1 MAIQLRESRM
11 HVIRW
16 ILTTGWLL
24 IIASLFYDPW
34 SAALTEPGHP
44 WSPLRLREAC
54 VPVQDR
60 CLVEQPYPLGTTLF
74 WGAVVPSGIF
84 ILLVFGHE
92 LWRRIC
98 PLSFLSQI
106 PRALGLQ
113 RQIAKIN
120 PRTGER
126 RLQLAKV
133 PADSWLARHYSAVQ
147 FGWLFAGLCGRL
159 LFFNAD
165 RLVLAAWLLGTIAVA
180 MAVGWM
186 YGGKAWCQY
195 FCPMAPVQSVFSS
208 PSGLL
213 GSKAHLSEQPI
224 TQSMCRTALPD
235 GSEQSA
241 CVACQQ
247 PCIDIDAE
255 RMYWARIPTPA
266 FAFERYGYVGLV
278 LGYFLYSYLY
288 AGNWEYYFS
297 GIWVRQS
304 DQLATLFSPGLFLF
318 GRAIAIPR
326 LVAVP
331 LVLGVFTWLGLV
343 AGRWIEAGARS
354 RERRRA
360 ARTGA
365 TPLSADQLRHRI
377 FVVATF
383 LVFNF
388 FFLFAGRPLLRLLP
402 PWVQYLF
409 DGVLVT
415 LSTLW
420 LVQAWRRNP
429 EIYSR
434 ENLASRFR
442 KQLERLQ
449 LDVGRFLDGRTL
461 GDLNVHEV
469 YVLAKVLPGFSSE
482 KRHEAYK
489 GVVREAL
496 EEGYVS
502 VATSLEVLQQMRREL
517 GISDEEH
524 EQLLEELGVEDPT
537 LLDPDNRR
545 SLEDQVRLS
554 GYRKSL
560 DRLMRLQNRPQEQG
574 DTKAIRSL
582 RRRYGI
588 TAAEEEEI
596 LGGLSAQATAAQKAE
611 VLLQRLPELIEA
623 FRALQQPSLPEAP
636 VVRALLSGH
645 IRHREQLSL
654 RAILWALA
662 TLQQDP
668 VVPALVADLQ
678 KLSPLVL
685 LELLEQEPWQE
696 RLPAEVLAALTQP
709 GTGASCSLVVPLPV
723 TLHHLDTLLQ
733 DRNPLIQSSA
743 LFLIARLDG
752 PKGQIQAA
760 ALRAGAPGSLLASTA
775 ERLLAQGDTPP
786 TLEACPELEKRV
798 VLATCEAFR
807 GLQLD
812 TINALAEVSELR
824 RFSAGALITETGDTC
839 RELLLLIEGEAL
851 VHYRDG
857 DSDRRA
863 DGAGGRQERFRP
875 GQMLDELEVLTH
887 SATENTITAAQE
899 GTRLLA
905 VPVDGFDA
913 LIDRDQDFAK
923 RVLELETRQ
932 LQRFM
937 GTLPAAVAG

>member
-113 RQIAKIN
+113 RQIARVN

-159 LFFNAD
+159 FFFNAD
-165 RLVLAAWLLGTIAVA
+165 RLVLAAWLLGTIGVA
-180 MAVGWM
+180 MAVGWL

-195 FCPMAPVQSVFSS
+195 FCPMAPVQSVFSA

-213 GSKAHLSEQPI
+213 GSKAHLSAQPI

-288 AGNWEYYFS
+288 AGNWDYYFS

-304 DQLATLFSPGLFLF
+304 DQLANLFSPGLFLF

-343 AGRWIEAGARS
+343 GGRWIEAWARR
-354 RERRRA
+354 RERRLA

-365 TPLSADQLRHRI
+365 TPLPPDQLRHRI

-383 LVFNF
+383 LVFNV
-388 FFLFAGRPLLRLLP
+388 FFLFAGRPLLLLLP
-402 PWVQYLF
+402 AWVQYLF

-482 KRHEAYK
+482 KRREAYK

-502 VATSLEVLQQMRREL
+502 VATSLEVLQQMRLEL

-545 SLEDQVRLS
+545 SLEDQVRLN

-560 DRLMRLQNRPQEQG
+560 DRLMRLQSLPQEQG

-596 LGGLSAQATAAQKAE
+596 LGGLSPQAGAAQKAE

-645 IRHREQLSL
+645 IRHRQQLSL
-654 RAILWALA
+654 RAILWALV

-668 VVPALVADLQ
+668 AVPALVADLQ
-678 KLSPLVL
+678 QLSPLVL

-709 GTGASCSLVVPLPV
+709 GPGASCSLVVPLPV

-733 DRNPLIQSSA
+733 DRNPLIQASA

-752 PKGQIQAA
+752 PKGQSQAA
-760 ALRAGAPGSLLASTA
+760 ALRGGAAGSLPASTA
-775 ERLLAQGDTPP
+775 ERLLALGDTPP
-786 TLEACPELEKRV
+786 SLEACPELEKRV
-798 VLATCEAFR
+798 VLATSEAFR

-812 TINALAEVSELR
+812 TINALAELSELR
-824 RFSAGALITETGDTC
+824 RYSAGALITETGDTC

-857 DSDRRA
+857 DGDPSG
-863 DGAGGRQERFRP
+863 DGAGARQERFRP

-887 SATENTITAAQE
+887 STTENTIVAAQD

-913 LIDRDQDFAK
+913 LLDRDQDFAK
-923 RVLELETRQ
+923 RVLALETRQ

>member
-1 MAIQLRESRM
+1 MAIPLRESRM

-44 WSPLRLREAC
+44 WSPLRLSEAC

-60 CLVEQPYPLGTTLF
+60 CLMEQPYPLGTTIF

-113 RQIAKIN
+113 RQITRLN

-180 MAVGWM
+180 MAVGWL

-195 FCPMAPVQSVFSS
+195 FCPMAPVQSVFSA

-278 LGYFLYSYLY
+278 LGYFLYYYLY
-288 AGNWEYYFS
+288 AGNWDYYFT

-304 DQLATLFSPGLFLF
+304 DQLSTLLNPGLFLF

-343 AGRWIEAGARS
+343 VGRWIEAGTRR
-354 RERRRA
+354 RERRLA

-365 TPLSADQLRHRI
+365 TPLPPEQLRHRI

-383 LVFNF
+383 LVFNV
-388 FFLFAGRPLLRLLP
+388 FFLFAGRPLLLLLP
-402 PWVQYLF
+402 AWVQFLF
-409 DGVLVT
+409 DGLLVT

-429 EIYSR
+429 ELYSR

-461 GDLNVHEV
+461 GDLNAHEV

-489 GVVREAL
+489 GVMREAL

-537 LLDPDNRR
+537 LLDPANRR
-545 SLEDQVRLS
+545 SLEDQVRLN

-574 DTKAIRSL
+574 EAKAIRSL
-582 RRRYGI
+582 RRRFGI

-596 LGGLSAQATAAQKAE
+596 LGGLSPQASAAQKAE

-623 FRALQQPSLPEAP
+623 FRALQQPLLPEQP

-645 IRHREQLSL
+645 IRHRQQLSL
-654 RAILWALA
+654 RAILWGLA

-668 VVPALVADLQ
+668 AMPALVADLQ
-678 KLSPLVL
+678 KLSPLIL

-696 RLPAEVLAALTQP
+696 RLPAEVFAALTNP
-709 GTGASCSLVVPLPV
+709 GTGASCSLEVPLPV

-733 DRNPLIQSSA
+733 DRNPLIQASA
-743 LFLIARLDG
+743 LFLIARLDAQQ
-752 PKGQIQAA
+752 GQSQAA
-760 ALRAGAPGSLLASTA
+760 ALRGGSPGALLVSTA
-775 ERLLAQGDTPP
+775 ERLLAKGGTPP
-786 TLEACPELEKRV
+786 RLEDCPELEKRV
-798 VLATCEAFR
+798 VLATSEAFR
-807 GLQLD
+807 GLHLD
-812 TINALAEVSELR
+812 TINALAELSELR
-824 RFSAGALITETGDTC
+824 RYSAGALITETGDTC

-857 DSDRRA
+857 AGDSS
-863 DGAGGRQERFRP
+863 GAGTRQERFRP

-887 SATENTITAAQE
+887 SATENTIAAAQE

-913 LIDRDQDFAK
+913 LLDRDQDFAK

-932 LQRFM
+932 LQRLM
-937 GTLPAAVAG
+937 GALPAAVAG

>member
-1 MAIQLRESRM
+1 M
-11 HVIRW
+11 
-16 ILTTGWLL
+16 
-24 IIASLFYDPW
+24 
-34 SAALTEPGHP
+34 
-44 WSPLRLREAC
+44 
-54 VPVQDR
+54 
-60 CLVEQPYPLGTTLF
+60 
-74 WGAVVPSGIF
+74 VPSGIF

-113 RQIAKIN
+113 RQIARLN

-180 MAVGWM
+180 MAVGWL

-195 FCPMAPVQSVFSS
+195 FCPMAPVQSVFSA

-278 LGYFLYSYLY
+278 LGFFLYYYLY
-288 AGNWEYYFS
+288 AGNWDYYFT

-304 DQLATLFSPGLFLF
+304 DQLSTLLNPGLFLF

-343 AGRWIEAGARS
+343 VGRWIEAGTRR
-354 RERRRA
+354 RERRLA

-365 TPLSADQLRHRI
+365 TPLPPEQLRHRI

-383 LVFNF
+383 LVFNV
-388 FFLFAGRPLLRLLP
+388 FFLFAGRPLLLLLP
-402 PWVQYLF
+402 AWVQFLF
-409 DGVLVT
+409 DGLLVT

-429 EIYSR
+429 ELYSR

-461 GDLNVHEV
+461 GDLNAHEV

-489 GVVREAL
+489 GVMREAL

-537 LLDPDNRR
+537 LLDPANRR
-545 SLEDQVRLS
+545 SLEDQVRLN

-574 DTKAIRSL
+574 EAKAIRSL
-582 RRRYGI
+582 RRRFGI

-596 LGGLSAQATAAQKAE
+596 LGGLSPQASAAQKAE

-623 FRALQQPSLPEAP
+623 FRALQQPLLPEQP

-645 IRHREQLSL
+645 IRHRQQLSL
-654 RAILWALA
+654 RAILWGLA

-668 VVPALVADLQ
+668 AMPALVADLQ
-678 KLSPLVL
+678 KLSPLIL

-696 RLPAEVLAALTQP
+696 RLPAEVFAALTNP
-709 GTGASCSLVVPLPV
+709 GTGASCSLEVPLPV

-733 DRNPLIQSSA
+733 DRNPLIQASA
-743 LFLIARLDG
+743 LFLIARLDAQQ
-752 PKGQIQAA
+752 GQSQAA
-760 ALRAGAPGSLLASTA
+760 ALRGGSPGALLVSTA
-775 ERLLAQGDTPP
+775 ERLLAKGGTPP
-786 TLEACPELEKRV
+786 RLEDCPELEKRV
-798 VLATCEAFR
+798 VLATSEAFR
-807 GLQLD
+807 GLHLD
-812 TINALAEVSELR
+812 TINALAELSELR
-824 RFSAGALITETGDTC
+824 RYSAGALITETGDTC

-857 DSDRRA
+857 AGDSS
-863 DGAGGRQERFRP
+863 GAGTRQERFRP

-887 SATENTITAAQE
+887 SATENTIAAAQE

-913 LIDRDQDFAK
+913 LLDRDQDFAK

-932 LQRFM
+932 LQRLM
-937 GTLPAAVAG
+937 GALPAAVAG

>member
-1 MAIQLRESRM
+1 MAIPLRESRM

-44 WSPLRLREAC
+44 WSPLRLSEAC

-60 CLVEQPYPLGTTLF
+60 CLVEQPYPLGTTIF

-113 RQIAKIN
+113 RQIARLN

-180 MAVGWM
+180 MAVGWL

-195 FCPMAPVQSVFSS
+195 FCPMAPVQSVFSA

-278 LGYFLYSYLY
+278 LGFFLYYYLY
-288 AGNWEYYFS
+288 AGNWDYYFT

-304 DQLATLFSPGLFLF
+304 DQLSTLLNPGLFLF

-343 AGRWIEAGARS
+343 VGRWIEAGTRR
-354 RERRRA
+354 RERRLA

-365 TPLSADQLRHRI
+365 TPLPPEQLRHRI

-383 LVFNF
+383 LVFNV
-388 FFLFAGRPLLRLLP
+388 FFLFAGRPLLLLLP
-402 PWVQYLF
+402 AWVQFLF
-409 DGVLVT
+409 DGLLVT

-429 EIYSR
+429 ELYSR

-461 GDLNVHEV
+461 GDLNAHEV

-489 GVVREAL
+489 GVMREAL
-496 EEGYVS
+496 KEGYVS

-537 LLDPDNRR
+537 LLDPANRR
-545 SLEDQVRLS
+545 SLEDQVRLN

-574 DTKAIRSL
+574 EAKAIRSL
-582 RRRYGI
+582 RRRFGI

-596 LGGLSAQATAAQKAE
+596 LGGLSPQASAAQKAE

-623 FRALQQPSLPEAP
+623 FRALQQPLLPEQP

-645 IRHREQLSL
+645 IRHRQQLSL
-654 RAILWALA
+654 RAILWGLA

-668 VVPALVADLQ
+668 AMPALVADLQ
-678 KLSPLVL
+678 KLSPLIL

-696 RLPAEVLAALTQP
+696 RLPAEVFAALTNP
-709 GTGASCSLVVPLPV
+709 GTGASCSLEVPLPV

-733 DRNPLIQSSA
+733 DRNPLIQASA
-743 LFLIARLDG
+743 LFLIARLDAQQ
-752 PKGQIQAA
+752 GQSQAA
-760 ALRAGAPGSLLASTA
+760 ALRGGSPGALLVSTA
-775 ERLLAQGDTPP
+775 ERLLAKGGTPP
-786 TLEACPELEKRV
+786 RLEDCPELEKRV
-798 VLATCEAFR
+798 VLATSEAFR
-807 GLQLD
+807 GLHLD
-812 TINALAEVSELR
+812 TINALAELSELR
-824 RFSAGALITETGDTC
+824 RYSAGALITETGDTC

-857 DSDRRA
+857 AGDSS
-863 DGAGGRQERFRP
+863 GAGTRQERFRP

-887 SATENTITAAQE
+887 SATENTIAAAQE

-913 LIDRDQDFAK
+913 LLDRDQDFAK

-932 LQRFM
+932 LQRLM
-937 GTLPAAVAG
+937 GALPAAVAG

>member
-24 IIASLFYDPW
+24 IIASLFFDPW
-34 SAALTEPGHP
+34 SPALTEPGHP
-44 WSPLRLREAC
+44 WSPLRLSEAC

-113 RQIAKIN
+113 RQTAKVN

-180 MAVGWM
+180 MVVGWM

-195 FCPMAPVQSVFSS
+195 FCPMAPVQSVFSA

-224 TQSMCRTALPD
+224 TQSMCRTTLPD

-278 LGYFLYSYLY
+278 LGYFLYYYLY

-331 LVLGVFTWLGLV
+331 LVLGLFTWLGLV

-360 ARTGA
+360 ARSGA
-365 TPLSADQLRHRI
+365 TPLPPEQLRHRL

-402 PWVQYLF
+402 SWVQWLF

-596 LGGLSAQATAAQKAE
+596 LGGLSPQATAAQKAE

-662 TLQQDP
+662 TLQLDP
-668 VVPALVADLQ
+668 AVPALVADLQ

-685 LELLEQEPWQE
+685 LELVEQEPWQE

-733 DRNPLIQSSA
+733 DRNPLIQASA
-743 LFLIARLDG
+743 LFLITRLDG
-752 PKGQIQAA
+752 PKGQAQAA

-807 GLQLD
+807 GLHLD

-857 DSDRRA
+857 DGDPRA
-863 DGAGGRQERFRP
+863 DNAGSRQERFRP

-913 LIDRDQDFAK
+913 LLDRDQDFAK

>member
-1 MAIQLRESRM
+1 M
-11 HVIRW
+11 
-16 ILTTGWLL
+16 
-24 IIASLFYDPW
+24 
-34 SAALTEPGHP
+34 
-44 WSPLRLREAC
+44 
-54 VPVQDR
+54 
-60 CLVEQPYPLGTTLF
+60 
-74 WGAVVPSGIF
+74 VPSGIF

-113 RQIAKIN
+113 RQIARLN

-180 MAVGWM
+180 MAVGWL

-195 FCPMAPVQSVFSS
+195 FCPMAPVQSVFSA

-278 LGYFLYSYLY
+278 LGYFLYYYLY
-288 AGNWEYYFS
+288 AGNWDYYFT

-304 DQLATLFSPGLFLF
+304 DQLSTLLNPGLFLF

-343 AGRWIEAGARS
+343 VGRWIEAGTRR
-354 RERRRA
+354 RERRLA

-365 TPLSADQLRHRI
+365 TPLPPEQLRHRI

-383 LVFNF
+383 LVFNV
-388 FFLFAGRPLLRLLP
+388 FFLFAGRPLLLLLP
-402 PWVQYLF
+402 AWVQFLF
-409 DGVLVT
+409 DGLLVT

-429 EIYSR
+429 ELYSR

-461 GDLNVHEV
+461 GDLNAHEV

-489 GVVREAL
+489 GVMREAL

-537 LLDPDNRR
+537 LLDPANRR
-545 SLEDQVRLS
+545 SLEDQVRLN

-574 DTKAIRSL
+574 EAKAIRSL
-582 RRRYGI
+582 RRRFGI

-596 LGGLSAQATAAQKAE
+596 LGGLSPQASAAQKAE

-623 FRALQQPSLPEAP
+623 FRALQQPLLPEQP

-645 IRHREQLSL
+645 IRHRQQLSL
-654 RAILWALA
+654 RAILWGLA

-668 VVPALVADLQ
+668 AMPALVADLQ
-678 KLSPLVL
+678 KLSPLIL

-696 RLPAEVLAALTQP
+696 RLPAEVFAALTNP
-709 GTGASCSLVVPLPV
+709 GTGASCSLEVPLPV

-733 DRNPLIQSSA
+733 DRNPLIQASA
-743 LFLIARLDG
+743 LFLIARLDAQQ
-752 PKGQIQAA
+752 GQSQAA
-760 ALRAGAPGSLLASTA
+760 ALRGGSPGALLVSTA
-775 ERLLAQGDTPP
+775 ERLLAKGGTPP
-786 TLEACPELEKRV
+786 RLEDCPELEKRV
-798 VLATCEAFR
+798 VLATSEAFR
-807 GLQLD
+807 GLHLD
-812 TINALAEVSELR
+812 TINALAELSELR
-824 RFSAGALITETGDTC
+824 RYSAGALITETGDTC

-857 DSDRRA
+857 AGDSS
-863 DGAGGRQERFRP
+863 GAGTRQERFRP

-887 SATENTITAAQE
+887 SATENTIAAAQE

-913 LIDRDQDFAK
+913 LLDRDQDFAK

-932 LQRFM
+932 LQRLM
-937 GTLPAAVAG
+937 GALPAAVAG

>member
-34 SAALTEPGHP
+34 SSALTEPDHP
-44 WSPLRLREAC
+44 WSPLRLSEAC

-60 CLVEQPYPLGTTLF
+60 CLGEQPYPLGTTLF
-74 WGAVVPSGIF
+74 WGAVVPSAIF

-113 RQIAKIN
+113 RQIAKLN

-126 RLQLAKV
+126 RPQLAKV
-133 PADSWLARHYSAVQ
+133 PADSWLARHYSSVQ
-147 FGWLFAGLCGRL
+147 FGWLFAGLCGRI

-180 MAVGWM
+180 MVVGWL

-195 FCPMAPVQSVFSS
+195 FCPMAPVQSVFSA

-224 TQSMCRTALPD
+224 TQSMCRTTLPD

-255 RMYWARIPTPA
+255 RMYWARITTPA

-278 LGYFLYSYLY
+278 LGYFLYYYLY
-288 AGNWEYYFS
+288 TGSWGYYFS

-304 DQLATLFSPGLFLF
+304 DQLATLLSPGLFLF
-318 GRAIAIPR
+318 GQAIPIPR

-331 LVLGVFTWLGLV
+331 LVLGLFTWLGV
-343 AGRWIEAGARS
+343 VVGRWIEAGARS
-354 RERRRA
+354 RERRLA

-365 TPLSADQLRHRI
+365 MPLPPEQLRHRI

-409 DGVLVT
+409 DGALVAV
-415 LSTLW
+415 STLW
-420 LVQAWRRNP
+420 VYKAWRRNP

-461 GDLNVHEV
+461 GDLNAHEV

-537 LLDPDNRR
+537 LLDPANRR

-560 DRLMRLQNRPQEQG
+560 DRLMRLQSRAQEQG

-596 LGGLSAQATAAQKAE
+596 LGGLSPQASAVQKAE

-678 KLSPLVL
+678 RLSPLVL

-733 DRNPLIQSSA
+733 DRNPLIQASA

-752 PKGQIQAA
+752 QKGQAQAA
-760 ALRAGAPGSLLASTA
+760 ALRGGASAPLLASTA

-786 TLEACPELEKRV
+786 SLEACPELEKRV

-807 GLQLD
+807 GLHLD

-824 RFSAGALITETGDTC
+824 LYSAGALITETGDTC

-857 DSDRRA
+857 DPSA
-863 DGAGGRQERFRP
+863 DGPGTRQERFRP

-913 LIDRDQDFAK
+913 LLDRDQDFAK

>member
-1 MAIQLRESRM
+1 MAIPLRESRM

-44 WSPLRLREAC
+44 WSPLRLSEAC

-60 CLVEQPYPLGTTLF
+60 CLVEQPYPLGTTIF

-113 RQIAKIN
+113 RQIARLN

-180 MAVGWM
+180 MAVGWL

-195 FCPMAPVQSVFSS
+195 FCPMAPVQSVFSA

-255 RMYWARIPTPA
+255 RMYWARIPTRA
-266 FAFERYGYVGLV
+266 SAFERYGYVGLV
-278 LGYFLYSYLY
+278 LGYFLYHYLY
-288 AGNWEYYFS
+288 AGNWDYYFT

-304 DQLATLFSPGLFLF
+304 DQLSTLLNPGLFLF

-343 AGRWIEAGARS
+343 VGRWIEAGTRR
-354 RERRRA
+354 RERRLA

-365 TPLSADQLRHRI
+365 TPLPPEQLRHRI

-383 LVFNF
+383 LVFNV
-388 FFLFAGRPLLRLLP
+388 FFLFAGRPLLLLLP
-402 PWVQYLF
+402 AWVQFLF
-409 DGVLVT
+409 DGLLVT

-429 EIYSR
+429 ELYSR

-461 GDLNVHEV
+461 GDLNAHEV

-489 GVVREAL
+489 GVMREAL

-537 LLDPDNRR
+537 LLDPANRR
-545 SLEDQVRLS
+545 SLEDQVRLN

-574 DTKAIRSL
+574 EAKAIRSL
-582 RRRYGI
+582 RRRFGI

-596 LGGLSAQATAAQKAE
+596 LGGLSPQASAAQKAE

-623 FRALQQPSLPEAP
+623 FRALQQPLLPEQP

-645 IRHREQLSL
+645 IRHRQQLSL
-654 RAILWALA
+654 RAILWGLA

-668 VVPALVADLQ
+668 AMPALVADLQ
-678 KLSPLVL
+678 KLSPLIL

-696 RLPAEVLAALTQP
+696 RLPAEVFAALTNP
-709 GTGASCSLVVPLPV
+709 GTGASCSLEVPLPV

-733 DRNPLIQSSA
+733 DRNPLIQASA
-743 LFLIARLDG
+743 LFLIARLDAQQ
-752 PKGQIQAA
+752 GQSQAA
-760 ALRAGAPGSLLASTA
+760 ALRGGSPGALLVSTA
-775 ERLLAQGDTPP
+775 ERLLAKGGTPP
-786 TLEACPELEKRV
+786 RLEDCPELEKRV
-798 VLATCEAFR
+798 VLATSEAFR
-807 GLQLD
+807 GLHLD
-812 TINALAEVSELR
+812 TINALAELSELR
-824 RFSAGALITETGDTC
+824 RYSAGALITETGDTC

-857 DSDRRA
+857 AGDSS
-863 DGAGGRQERFRP
+863 GAGTRQERFRP

-887 SATENTITAAQE
+887 SATENTIAAAQE

-913 LIDRDQDFAK
+913 LLDRDQDFAK

-932 LQRFM
+932 LQRLM
-937 GTLPAAVAG
+937 GALPAAVAG